1 MEETT
6 GVDLKHL
13 GENEL
18 MFYPHL
24 VGDKTIYQ
32 DPELRGSFVGIGTD
46 TTRKEMTIAV
56 M

>member
-1 MEETT
+1 MKNTLQADDFMEETT

-24 VGDKTIYQ
+24 VGDKQSIKI
-32 DPELRGSFVGIGTD
+32 LN
-46 TTRKEMTIAV
+46 
-56 M
+56 